1 MSQRV
6 TMQDVADLADVSVQ
20 TVSAVINGKPGISE
34 ATQERVRAAVA
45 HLGYRPDLT
54 ARSLRTKRTQTIA
67 LMLTDVSSPVVARMA
82 VTAESIAYRM
92 QYNLVLYNTC
102 DDVQRERFYVNSIV
116 QRWLDG
122 VLYIS
127 AQDQSTVPALLEE
140 VGIPV
145 VVIDRTPRDYSGP
158 SVVLDNV
165 EAGRI
170 AGEHLLSLGHRRIA
184 HVGGP
189 RFVHISGERLQGLQ
203 NAVRSRS
210 GTVELS
216 VVQAQ
221 DWRMGSGYLAT
232 KRLLDRQSEFTAL
245 FAAGDL
251 LAIGV
256 MRALREH
263 GLRVPDDVSVVGLDD
278 IEMGRYLAPPL
289 TTVRQSIAE
298 MAETGMRILLD
309 IINGDPPEQSRVV
322 MSPQIIV
329 RESTRALAE

>member
-1 MSQRV
+1 
-6 TMQDVADLADVSVQ
+6 
-20 TVSAVINGKPGISE
+20 
-34 ATQERVRAAVA
+34 
-45 HLGYRPDLT
+45 
-54 ARSLRTKRTQTIA
+54 
-67 LMLTDVSSPVVARMA
+67 MLTDVSSPVVAQMA
-82 VTAESIAYRM
+82 VTAESIAYRKR
-92 QYNLVLYNTC
+92 YNLVLYNTR
-102 DDVQRERFYVNSIV
+102 DDVQRERFYVNSVV

-127 AQDQSTVPALLEE
+127 AQDESTIPALLEE

-170 AGEHLLSLGHRRIA
+170 AGEHLLSLGHHRIA

-189 RFVHISGERLQGLQ
+189 SFVHMSEERLEGLQ
-203 NAVRSRS
+203 DAMQSLS
-210 GTVELS
+210 GKAELS

-221 DWRMGSGYLAT
+221 DWRMESGYSAA
-232 KRLLDRQSEFTAL
+232 KRLLNRDSEFTAL

-251 LAIGV
+251 LAIGA

-278 IEMGRYLAPPL
+278 IEIGRYLAPPL

-309 IINGDPPEQSRVV
+309 IISGDPPEQSRVV

-329 RESTRALAE
+329 RESTRALGE